1 MESKINYLRENYKST
16 KNYCVVECDNKLYYC
31 NIIKENPWPEKKG
44 IFLLEFNEE
53 LLPEL
58 QKLEDFFRNPH
69 RRMWFKEEDILFE

>member
-1 MESKINYLRENYKST
+1 MRK
-16 KNYCVVECDNKLYYC
+16 CVVECDNKLYYC
-31 NIIKENPWPEKKG
+31 NIIKENHWPEKKG

-69 RRMWFKEEDILFE
+69 RRMWFKKEDILFE

>member
-1 MESKINYLRENYKST
+1 MRK
-16 KNYCVVECDNKLYYC
+16 CVVECDNKLYYC

-69 RRMWFKEEDILFE
+69 RRM

>member
-1 MESKINYLRENYKST
+1 MRKW
-16 KNYCVVECDNKLYYC
+16 VVECDNKLYYC